1 LVQVKNKFH
10 KEDYGVNGRHK
21 DIGKTVNDA
30 EFKGRVLE
38 FMKTIEKGLDTR
50 DADLKQHQRDD
61 NIHFKTLEDAIHK
74 QDEFNKILVGM
85 GIILALGASAIIGKL
100 INLF

>member
-1 LVQVKNKFH
+1 M
-10 KEDYGVNGRHK
+10 NGRHS

-38 FMKTIEKGLDTR
+38 FMKNIEKTMDER
-50 DADLKQHQRDD
+50 ESNLKVHQREDD
-61 NIHFKTLEDAIHK
+61 SHFKTLEEAIHK